1 MTDLFENISGLTDL
15 ATDRRAMLRKGAGIG
30 LAAAVASVP
39 FLKPG
44 RAQAQST
51 DGDFGVL
58 NYALT
63 LEYLER
69 SFYRQAMDTGN
80 IPSDVMPLFETI
92 ERDESAHVIFLRTAI
107 NGEGGTPVRYTD
119 DDFSFD
125 GFLDSFEL
133 IATLA
138 QGLEDTGV
146 RAYKGRAT
154 DIMNSTFLQAA
165 LQIHSVE
172 ARHAAAIRRL
182 SASPGAKGWI
192 TNDGSTAPMPIR
204 PVYGAGSPAAMFPAE
219 SNTTQGGLD
228 LTSALDGYTAVQIRA
243 AFDEP
248 LDGTLVPA
256 PSGTVLSIAGQFITG
271 EEGDGEED

>member
-1 MTDLFENISGLTDL
+1 MTDLFENISGLADL
-15 ATDRRAMLRKGAGIG
+15 ATDRRAALRKGAGIG

-51 DGDFGVL
+51 EGDFGVL

-92 ERDESAHVIFLRTAI
+92 ESDESKHVLFLRGAI
-107 NGEGGTPVRYTD
+107 NSEGGTPVRYTD

-154 DIMNSTFLQAA
+154 DLMNGAFLEAA

-192 TNDGSTAPMPIR
+192 SGDGSTAPMPIR
-204 PVYGAGSPAAMFPAE
+204 AVYGAGSPAGTFPAE
-219 SNTTQGGLD
+219 NNTTQGGLE
-228 LTSALDGYTAVQIRA
+228 LTTALEGYTPAQIRA

-248 LDGTLVPA
+248 LDGTIVPA
-256 PSGTVLSIAGQFITG
+256 PSGTVLAIAGQFITG